1 MSETKRGNNIK
12 LAWGKKTKVGYWS
25 EDIGPA
31 QFEAIQQI
39 QLGGRLSLKSV
50 TCKDKQGKEF
60 ESFVFEFLTPDT
72 VSKLKQQSPHK
83 PIQREESDD
92 L

>member
-12 LAWGKKTKVGYWS
+12 LAWAKKTKLGYWS

-31 QFEAIQQI
+31 QFEALQQVAI
-39 QLGGRLSLKSV
+39 GGRLSLKSV
-50 TCKDKQGKEF
+50 MCKNKEGKEF
-60 ESFVFEFLTPDT
+60 EAFVFEFLTPDT
-72 VSKLKQQSPHK
+72 VTRLKQQSPHK
-83 PIQREESDD
+83 PVQREEDD